1 MGVKE
6 DFLRTRIEEMRLSQA
21 DISRKT
27 DIPPGTISS
36 ILRSEDGIEKTSY
49 GNVRKICEVLGVDV
63 DDLERVGPDGRLP
76 ERIEPSIPEAGL
88 PGEEA
93 SGSAEEDVPGMIAD
107 ADDGG
112 EKEDDTAVEMTVPA
126 IDPGGFIGYDPE
138 EEGLLEIKRYFVVS
152 RLAACS
158 EEDVGRMVSV
168 IPSVRTVEENGI
180 YAVRLPE
187 NRMVVLRKIWRM
199 DNGLLLLAP
208 DRFDEVPRIIRPDM
222 QGFSI
227 VGKVVEDET
236 LADHLC

>member
-76 ERIEPSIPEAGL
+76 ERIETLPPE
-88 PGEEA
+88 PDNTEKEA
-93 SGSAEEDVPGMIAD
+93 SVSTEVASCKIAD
-107 ADDGG
+107 ADAGD
-112 EKEDDTAVEMTVPA
+112 EKEDDTAVEMPFPA
-126 IDPGGFIGYDPE
+126 VDPGGFIGYDPE

-168 IPSVRTVEENGI
+168 IPSVRSVEENGI

-208 DRFDEVPRIIRPDM
+208 DRFDEVPRIIRPDL

>member
-1 MGVKE
+1 MGIKE

-49 GNVRKICEVLGVDV
+49 GNVRKICEALGVDV
-63 DDLERVGPDGRLP
+63 DDLERVGPDGKLP
-76 ERIEPSIPEAGL
+76 ERIETPLPE
-88 PGEEA
+88 PDNTEEET
-93 SGSAEEDVPGMIAD
+93 SVSEDVPGTIAD
-107 ADDGG
+107 VDDGG
-112 EKEDDTAVEMTVPA
+112 EKEDGQAVEVPVPA
-126 IDPGGFIGYDPE
+126 VDPGGFIGYDPE

-208 DRFDEVPRIIRPDM
+208 DRFDEVPRIIRPDL

>member
-49 GNVRKICEVLGVDV
+49 SNVRKICEALGVDV

-76 ERIEPSIPEAGL
+76 ERIETPLPE
-88 PGEEA
+88 PDNSEEEA
-93 SGSAEEDVPGMIAD
+93 SVSEDVPGTIAD

-112 EKEDDTAVEMTVPA
+112 EKEDGQAAEVPVPA
-126 IDPGGFIGYDPE
+126 VDPGGFIGYDPE

-208 DRFDEVPRIIRPDM
+208 DRFDEVPRIIRPDL

>member
-1 MGVKE
+1 MGIKE

-76 ERIEPSIPEAGL
+76 ERIETPLPE
-88 PGEEA
+88 PDNTEEEA
-93 SGSAEEDVPGMIAD
+93 SVSEDVPGTIAD

-112 EKEDDTAVEMTVPA
+112 EKEDGQAVEVPVPA
-126 IDPGGFIGYDPE
+126 VDPGGFIGYDQE

-187 NRMVVLRKIWRM
+187 TRMVVLRKIWRM

-208 DRFDEVPRIIRPDM
+208 DRFDEVPRIIRPDL

>member
-1 MGVKE
+1 MGIKE

-76 ERIEPSIPEAGL
+76 ERIETLPPE
-88 PGEEA
+88 PDNTEKEA
-93 SGSAEEDVPGMIAD
+93 SVSTEVASGTIAD

-112 EKEDDTAVEMTVPA
+112 EKEDGQAVEMTVPA

>member
-49 GNVRKICEVLGVDV
+49 GNVRKICEALGVDV

-76 ERIEPSIPEAGL
+76 ERIETPLPE
-88 PGEEA
+88 PDNTEEEA
-93 SGSAEEDVPGMIAD
+93 SVSEDVPGTIAD

-112 EKEDDTAVEMTVPA
+112 EKEDGQAVEVPVPA
-126 IDPGGFIGYDPE
+126 VDPGGFIGHDPE

-187 NRMVVLRKIWRM
+187 TRMVVLRKIWRM

-208 DRFDEVPRIIRPDM
+208 DRFDEVPRIIRPDL

>member
-63 DDLERVGPDGRLP
+63 DDLERVGADGRLP
-76 ERIEPSIPEAGL
+76 ERIETPLPE
-88 PGEEA
+88 PDNTEKEA
-93 SGSAEEDVPGMIAD
+93 SVSTEVASCTIAD
-107 ADDGG
+107 ADAGD
-112 EKEDDTAVEMTVPA
+112 EKEDDTAVEMPFPA
-126 IDPGGFIGYDPE
+126 VDPGGFIGYDPE

-168 IPSVRTVEENGI
+168 IPSVRSVEENGI

-208 DRFDEVPRIIRPDM
+208 DRFDEVPRIIRPDL

>member
-1 MGVKE
+1 MGIKE

-76 ERIEPSIPEAGL
+76 ERIETPLPE
-88 PGEEA
+88 PDNTEEEA
-93 SGSAEEDVPGMIAD
+93 SVSEDVPGTIAD

-112 EKEDDTAVEMTVPA
+112 EKEDGQAVEVPVPA
-126 IDPGGFIGYDPE
+126 VDPGGFIGYDPE

-168 IPSVRTVEENGI
+168 IPSVRTVEDNGI

-187 NRMVVLRKIWRM
+187 TRMRKIWRM

-208 DRFDEVPRIIRPDM
+208 DRFDEVPRIIRPDL

>member
-49 GNVRKICEVLGVDV
+49 GNVRKICEALGVDV

-76 ERIEPSIPEAGL
+76 ERIETPLPE
-88 PGEEA
+88 PDNTEEEA
-93 SGSAEEDVPGMIAD
+93 SVSEDVPGTIAD
-107 ADDGG
+107 VDDGG
-112 EKEDDTAVEMTVPA
+112 EKEDGQAVEVPVPA
-126 IDPGGFIGYDPE
+126 VDPGGFIGYDPE

-187 NRMVVLRKIWRM
+187 TRMVVLRKIWRM

-208 DRFDEVPRIIRPDM
+208 DRFDEVPRIIRPDL

>member
-1 MGVKE
+1 MGIKE

-76 ERIEPSIPEAGL
+76 ERIETPLPE
-88 PGEEA
+88 PDNTEEEA
-93 SGSAEEDVPGMIAD
+93 SVSEDVPGTIAD
-107 ADDGG
+107 VDDGG
-112 EKEDDTAVEMTVPA
+112 EKEDGQAVEVPVPA
-126 IDPGGFIGYDPE
+126 VDPGGFIGYDPE

-187 NRMVVLRKIWRM
+187 TRMVVLRKIWRM

-208 DRFDEVPRIIRPDM
+208 DRFDEVPRIIRPDL
-222 QGFSI
+222 QGVSI

>member
-1 MGVKE
+1 M
-6 DFLRTRIEEMRLSQA
+6 
-21 DISRKT
+21 
-27 DIPPGTISS
+27 P
-36 ILRSEDGIEKTSY
+36 
-49 GNVRKICEVLGVDV
+49 
-63 DDLERVGPDGRLP
+63 
-76 ERIEPSIPEAGL
+76 
-88 PGEEA
+88 
-93 SGSAEEDVPGMIAD
+93 
-107 ADDGG
+107 
-112 EKEDDTAVEMTVPA
+112 VPA
-126 IDPGGFIGYDPE
+126 VDPGGFIGYDPE

-208 DRFDEVPRIIRPDM
+208 DRFDEVPRIIRPDL

>member
-49 GNVRKICEVLGVDV
+49 GNVRKICEALGVDV

-76 ERIEPSIPEAGL
+76 ERIETPLPE
-88 PGEEA
+88 PDNTEEEA
-93 SGSAEEDVPGMIAD
+93 SVSEDVPGTIAD

-112 EKEDDTAVEMTVPA
+112 EKEDGQAVEVPVPA
-126 IDPGGFIGYDPE
+126 VDPGGFIGYDPE

-208 DRFDEVPRIIRPDM
+208 DRFDEVPRIIRPDL